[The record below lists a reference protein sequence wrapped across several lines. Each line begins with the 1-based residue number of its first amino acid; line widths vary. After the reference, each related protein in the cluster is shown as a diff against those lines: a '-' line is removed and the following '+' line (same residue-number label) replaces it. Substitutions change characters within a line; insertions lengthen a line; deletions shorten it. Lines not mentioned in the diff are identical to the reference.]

1 MTESIRKTRMIT
13 ESAIMIALSMVLSQ
27 IKILTLPQGGSIT
40 AASMVPL
47 LIISFRYGP
56 KWGTFT
62 AFVYSLV
69 TMVTG
74 FYPPPVATFINYV
87 LLVLLDYVLAFSC
100 LGLASLFAKAI
111 SGHRVISIGF
121 GSAVAVLIRLVC
133 HVLSGVII
141 WKSYAPEG
149 MSVWV
154 YSITYNGSYMFC
166 EVIVSTVVMSLLAAV
181 LDFKTLK
188 RPSAK
193 NTVQQ

>member
-1 MTESIRKTRMIT
+1 MQASATKTRMIT
-13 ESAIMIALSMVLSQ
+13 ESAIMIALAMVLSMV
-27 IKILTLPQGGSIT
+27 KIFTLPQGGSIT

-69 TMVTG
+69 SMVTG
-74 FYPPPVATFINYV
+74 FYPPPVANFLNYT
-87 LLVLLDYVLAFSC
+87 LVILLDYVLAFSC
-100 LGLASLFAKAI
+100 LGLASLFAKLI
-111 SGHRVISIGF
+111 PGHRVVSIGF
-121 GSAVAVLIRLVC
+121 GSALAVLIRLVC

-141 WKSYAPEG
+141 WHSYAPEG

-154 YSITYNGSYMFC
+154 YSVTYNGSYMFC
-166 EVIVSTVVMSLLAAV
+166 ELVMSAVVMGLLASV

-188 RPSAK
+188 RPAAK
-193 NTVQQ
+193 TSTM